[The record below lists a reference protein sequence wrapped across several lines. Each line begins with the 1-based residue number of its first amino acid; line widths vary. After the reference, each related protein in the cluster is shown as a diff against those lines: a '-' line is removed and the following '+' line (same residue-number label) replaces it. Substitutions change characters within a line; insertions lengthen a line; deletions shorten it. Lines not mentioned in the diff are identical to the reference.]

1 MYAQADTS
9 VSFAH
14 MTPCDN
20 RLFNIKCLCFLY
32 MILLDKFL
40 YSQWNLN
47 GLQQGFYHQCQS
59 EQLIVGT
66 FNSAV
71 TAYM

>member
-1 MYAQADTS
+1 MSKKIKTKYLILESQVFMGCDKDFALCYSLYMYAQADTS

-40 YSQWNLN
+40 YSQ
-47 GLQQGFYHQCQS
+47 
-59 EQLIVGT
+59 
-66 FNSAV
+66 
-71 TAYM
+71 